1 MKVGNMLLLTNGQV
15 RLLFIAQALY
25 WVCSMVGIT
34 LTSLVGVQLAPYAGL
49 ATLPLGLLVLG
60 NLGGVQPIS
69 IYMQRHGRRAGLM
82 IGAFCG
88 VIGAL
93 VASLGVWWGS
103 FTVFCIGA
111 VPIGI
116 YQASA
121 RYYRYVALEAVE
133 NQHKGR
139 AAAYVTGGG
148 VLAALIAPELAVW
161 ARDALVIPFLGAYLV
176 MVVMAVLAIILLAAV
191 QPGEIPARIP
201 NGAAVMRDLL
211 LRPKIFSAVAIAAI
225 GQGVMVLIMTATP
238 LAMKFCGFDVAQ
250 SSEVIRWHF
259 IGMFL
264 PAFVAGP
271 LIDTLGAKKV
281 AAFGSVILMI
291 SAVVALAGLDQS
303 HFLISSLL
311 LGTGWNLMLLAG
323 TTLLGEGHSPA
334 ERGHAQAVM
343 ELANGVLGA
352 VASFAAGM
360 LIVNAGWESVN
371 IGLVP
376 VVLVGLGIMVFCT
389 RPARQTSS

>member
-1 MKVGNMLLLTNGQV
+1 MLLLTNGQV

-82 IGAFCG
+82 AGALCG

-93 VASLGVWWGS
+93 VASAGVWMGS

-133 NQHKGR
+133 SHHKGR

-148 VLAALIAPELAVW
+148 VLAALVAPELAVW

-176 MVVMAVLAIILLAAV
+176 MVTMSVLAIVLLARV
-191 QPGEIPARIP
+191 KPGDIPPRLP
-201 NGAAVMRDLL
+201 NGGAIMRELL
-211 LRPKIFSAVAIAAI
+211 LRPKIFAAVAISAI

-238 LAMKFCGFDVAQ
+238 LAMKFCGFDIIQ

-271 LIDTLGAKKV
+271 LIDRLGAKKV
-281 AAFGSVILMI
+281 ATFGSVILLI
-291 SAVVALAGLDQS
+291 SGIVALGGIDQS

-311 LGTGWNLMLLAG
+311 LGLGWNLMLLAG
-323 TTLLGEGHSPA
+323 TTLLGEGHDAS

-343 ELANGVLGA
+343 ELANGFLGA
-352 VASFAAGM
+352 AASFAAGM
-360 LIVNAGWESVN
+360 LIVNAGWDAVN
-371 IGLVP
+371 IGLMP
-376 VVLVGLGIMVFCT
+376 AVLVGLVILVLCG
-389 RPARQTSS
+389 RPARVTS